1 MVKNL
6 SFVHASARANW
17 CQFLDVTPK
26 SKLSELSVRDIPDG
40 SKRGDRFDPER
51 ERIWPDED
59 EVNILGTRLE
69 SKHFVSSCMHEKGL
83 KHRLVFQFIKDVAAA
98 GFPREDEKMRNGAI
112 VPRQSHILRSVK

>member
-1 MVKNL
+1 VYP
-6 SFVHASARANW
+6 SARANW
-17 CQFLDVTPK
+17 CQFLNVSPR
-26 SKLSELSVRDIPDG
+26 SKLSELSVYDISDG
-40 SKRGDRFDPER
+40 GERLNPFNPER

-59 EVNILGTRLE
+59 GVNILGTRLE